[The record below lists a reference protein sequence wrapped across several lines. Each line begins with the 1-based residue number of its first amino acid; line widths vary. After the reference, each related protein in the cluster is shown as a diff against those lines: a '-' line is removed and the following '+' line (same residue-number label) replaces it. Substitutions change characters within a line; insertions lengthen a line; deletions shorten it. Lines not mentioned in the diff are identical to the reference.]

1 MANEIPRGNSDPQA
15 PPLRLEIE
23 ARERLQ
29 LCPRA
34 QASSQSRGR
43 LNEEEE
49 CTLRTAYQRDRD
61 RIVHCKA
68 FRRLKH
74 KTQVFLSPTGDHYR
88 TRLTHTLEVSQI
100 ARTIGRGLRLNE
112 DLIEAIALGHDL
124 GHTPFGH
131 GGERVLDQII
141 PGGFHH
147 TGQSLRVVDRLEN
160 GGRGLNLT
168 HEVREGIVKHSKG
181 RCSPIFLQADERAET
196 LEAQVVRLADIVAY
210 LNHDLDDALRA
221 DILKDK
227 DIPDAIRIGLGTRH
241 SRRIHTLV
249 HDIIHTNLGEDRGEI
264 GMSASVLAVVDSLRV
279 FLFDHVYD
287 VPQVRREFDRVHKI
301 IEDLYTIFM
310 KDDRLFS
317 QEIGPPAEGTSRE
330 RQICDYIAGMTDR
343 YALDLYKRLFLPRP
357 WMKL

>member
-1 MANEIPRGNSDPQA
+1 MPNETPRERLDEQPV
-15 PPLRLEIE
+15 PLRLEIE
-23 ARERLQ
+23 ARERSQ
-29 LCPRA
+29 LAARA

-43 LNEEEE
+43 LKDEEE

-131 GGERVLDQII
+131 GGERVLNQII

-147 TGQSLRVVDRLEN
+147 TRQSLRVVDRLEN
-160 GGRGLNLT
+160 AGRGLNLT
-168 HEVREGIVKHSKG
+168 HEVRDGILKHSKG
-181 RCSPIFLQADERAET
+181 RSSPIFLDADERADT

-221 DILKDK
+221 DILKED
-227 DIPDAIRIGLGTRH
+227 DIPDAVRTGLGSRH
-241 SRRIHTLV
+241 SQRIHTLV
-249 HDIIHTNLGEDRGEI
+249 YDIIHTSLQEDGGEI
-264 GMSASVLAVVDSLRV
+264 TMSEPVLSVVDALRV
-279 FLFDHVYD
+279 FLFDRVYD
-287 VPQVRREFDRVHKI
+287 VPQVRLEFDRVFKI
-301 IEDLYTIFM
+301 IEDLFNLFM
-310 KDDRLFS
+310 KDDRLFG
-317 QEIGPPAEGTSRE
+317 QEIGALAEGTRRE

-343 YALDLYKRLFLPRP
+343 YALDLYRRLFLPRP

>member
-1 MANEIPRGNSDPQA
+1 MAKQIPLDNPRA
-15 PPLRLEIE
+15 PFLPLRLQIE
-23 ARERLQ
+23 ERERLH
-29 LCPRA
+29 LSPRA
-34 QASSQSRGR
+34 QLSCESRGR
-43 LNEEEE
+43 LREEDE

-100 ARTIGRGLRLNE
+100 ARTLGRGLGLNE

-147 TGQSLRVVDRLEN
+147 TSQSLRVVDRLEKN
-160 GGRGLNLT
+160 GRGLNLT
-168 HEVREGIVKHSKG
+168 QEVREGIVKHSKG
-181 RCSPIFLQADERAET
+181 RCSPILLDPEERADT
-196 LEAQVVRLADIVAY
+196 FEAQVLRLADIVAY

-221 DILKDK
+221 DILRDH
-227 DIPDAIRIGLGTRH
+227 DIPPEIRTNLGTRH
-241 SRRIHTLV
+241 SQRIHTLV
-249 HDIIHTNLGEDRGEI
+249 CDIMYASMEEDDEEI
-264 GMSASVLAVVDSLRV
+264 RLSPPILILVDSLRV
-279 FLFDHVYD
+279 FLFEHVYD
-287 VPQVRREFDRVHKI
+287 VPQVRREFDRVFKI
-301 IEDLYTIFM
+301 IEDLFNAFM
-310 KDDRLFS
+310 KDDALLVREVGAP
-317 QEIGPPAEGTSRE
+317 QEDIPRE
-330 RQICDYIAGMTDR
+330 RRICDYIAGMTDR